1 MIMLSYKHTLLTLRL
16 SQHQFPD
23 LHNSQHGSP
32 LHSPHT
38 LPQPYYAIFFVW
50 IFPLALYLPNFIYE
64 NLSKFFSHSMV
75 LVQLT

>member
-1 MIMLSYKHTLLTLRL
+1 MLRFKHLTYAATLLT
-16 SQHQFPD
+16 QFPD

-32 LHSPHT
+32 LHIPHA

-50 IFPLALYLPNFIYE
+50 IFPLTFLSSKLYLPNFP
-64 NLSKFFSHSMV
+64 KFFFPHSMV